1 MTSLFLLP
9 AHAATDAPQVEKQ
22 HELAKPMFH
31 RHVRHTLVIAIAMV
45 FAGCSSNPSH
55 TNTHKPLIKKGHNA
69 TPARPSVQGNI
80 DFESADS
87 LEELLQA
94 TDMEAVE
101 GDRLAILRY
110 GNLWNRIR
118 AGYKMNLAVD
128 NSRISAQRN
137 WFVSRQPYIDRLTAR
152 ASRYLYYTVTEA
164 ERRGIPTELALLPV
178 IESSYDP
185 FATSNAAAAGMWQ
198 FIPSTGRIYGLRQ
211 DSYYDGRRDVVE
223 STRAAYDFLTSLYQ
237 QFGSWELALASYNAG
252 GGRIQQAINRNVAQG
267 LPTDYWSLRLPEETM
282 NYVPRFMA
290 VAQIMKN
297 PENYGIQLN
306 SIANRPHFRSVQLPG
321 PVDLDQIVRTTGL
334 SSKEVFELNPA
345 FLQGVTSPTGP
356 YRVLIPTS
364 LSPTVDSR
372 LKALPVIDPSRFGF
386 SNDNGSYLAM
396 NAPAITQT
404 ITRTDARGVTTSQA
418 AAIMSSGSGNLGN
431 SLASSTSVTSANS
444 SSGGNLGNVAPSTIV
459 RNAQRIPTSADALA
473 AMANQ
478 AKVPTTA
485 AIQSAVANVN
495 PGING
500 VSSARVV
507 QTPAVVTSTAPKVA
521 AVIKPE
527 PVVPL
532 SVTTISPAT
541 TMTITTVPATNS
553 NPNISVSNTVP
564 ASRPDAPQPVTQ
576 SPIIVAPAQ
585 APNVT
590 PILAMSID
598 SKDTDQKTT
607 TVPVLSSDDK
617 SKVVEEIK
625 SIAPANTAVVDPL
638 DGKIPL
644 TAIQTQQSVL
654 DKQGETKSLSFEQ
667 PYLKTPTNS
676 DIKSH
681 KLIPAET
688 KVVADVKPVDKPKGT
703 RTIYIVKAGDT
714 LTNVATKTGLAWR
727 DIAKWNQMDPNAN
740 LITGTPLYLYGAKKV
755 VEAPTSYVVQPGDTL
770 TDVAAQFNMT
780 PRQLADLN
788 RLKPTSNLISG
799 VRLSLVDDDSSMS
812 KGSNPKESSKSNI
825 KAVDN
830 SKDAPETNDY
840 AIKRGDTLAK
850 VAARYHVTTAS
861 LAKLNG
867 IPVTTALQAGDTL
880 SVPADEPVAVVKST
894 GDKTSSKKDSDKASE
909 KAANTESYTVHRGE
923 TLARIAA
930 KHGLTVAALADLN
943 NIPAATRIQAG
954 DTLNVPAA
962 DEPALKTKVAT
973 GKADKAD
980 KVTAKKEEDKVS
992 TKDYTVH
999 SGETLA
1005 RIAAKHG
1012 LTVVALADLNNI
1024 PANTRI
1030 QAGDTLSVPDSG
1042 NASKRKGS
1050 RD

>member
-9 AHAATDAPQVEKQ
+9 THAAADAPPVETPRAF
-22 HELAKPMFH
+22 AKPMVQ
-31 RHVRHTLVIAIAMV
+31 RHVRHTLVIAIALV
-45 FAGCSSNPSH
+45 FAGCSSNPPQSKMPKPANKKSH
-55 TNTHKPLIKKGHNA
+55 SAA
-69 TPARPSVQGNI
+69 TAHAMPQGNI

-101 GDRLAILRY
+101 GDRLAVLRY

-118 AGYKMNLAVD
+118 AGYKMNIAVE
-128 NSRISAQRN
+128 NSRINAQRN
-137 WFVSRQPYIDRLTAR
+137 WFVSRQPYIDRLSAR

-211 DSYYDGRRDVVE
+211 DQYYDGRRDVVE

-252 GGRIQQAINRNVAQG
+252 GGRIQQAINRNVAAG

-297 PENYGIQLN
+297 PENYGIQLP

-321 PVDLDQIVRTTGL
+321 PVDLAQVVSTTGL

-356 YRVLIPTS
+356 FRVLIPTS
-364 LSPTVDSR
+364 LSPVVDTR
-372 LKALPVIDPSRFGF
+372 LKALQVVDPTRFGF
-386 SNDNGSYLAM
+386 SSDSSYLAM
-396 NAPAITQT
+396 NTPAITQS
-404 ITRTDARGVTTSQA
+404 ITRSDARSVNTSQA
-418 AAIMSSGSGNLGN
+418 AAIMSSGTSSSSLGNLGT
-431 SLASSTSVTSANS
+431 SLSSASSVTSTSTAT
-444 SSGGNLGNVAPSTIV
+444 GGNLGNVAPSTTIT
-459 RNAQRIPTSADALA
+459 RNTQRIPSGADALA

-478 AKVPTTA
+478 AKVPSQAT
-485 AIQSAVANVN
+485 IQSAVANV
-495 PGING
+495 GSG
-500 VSSARVV
+500 SAAVSRPVASVAA
-507 QTPAVVTSTAPKVA
+507 AVVKPTDVA
-521 AVIKPE
+521 
-527 PVVPL
+527 PL
-532 SVTTISPAT
+532 SVTTITPST
-541 TMTITTVPATNS
+541 SMTITRTPAVNS

-564 ASRPDAPQPVTQ
+564 ASTVTAPQPVTQ
-576 SPIIVAPAQ
+576 SPIIVAPAT

-590 PILAMSID
+590 PILAMTID
-598 SKDTDQKTT
+598 NKDTDQKTT
-607 TVPVLSSDDK
+607 TVPMLSSDDK
-617 SKVVEEIK
+617 TKVVDEIK

-644 TAIQTQQSVL
+644 TSIQTQQSVL
-654 DKQGETKSLSFEQ
+654 DKQGETKSLSYEQ
-667 PYLKTPTNS
+667 PYLKTPTAS
-676 DIKSH
+676 DIKTR

-688 KVVADVKPVDKPKGT
+688 KVVADVKPVEKPKGT

-714 LTNVATKTGLAWR
+714 LSNVATKTGLAWR
-727 DIAKWNQMDPNAN
+727 EIAKWNQMDTNAN
-740 LITGTPLYLYGAKKV
+740 LITGTPLYLYGAKKA
-755 VEAPTSYVVQPGDTL
+755 VEAPTSYVVQSGDTL
-770 TDVAAQFNMT
+770 TDVAAQFNMS

-788 RLKPTSNLISG
+788 RMKPTSNLITG
-799 VRLSLVDDDSSMS
+799 TRLTLVEDDSLPAKNSAAKDS
-812 KGSNPKESSKSNI
+812 KDSGAKTAA

-830 SKDAPETNDY
+830 SKDAQSDTDDY

-867 IPVTTALQAGDTL
+867 IPMTASLQKGDTL
-880 SVPADEPVAVVKST
+880 SVPAADQPTQKAKATDKADRNDKADKS
-894 GDKTSSKKDSDKASE
+894 SSKKDSAQISTKD
-909 KAANTESYTVHRGE
+909 YTVHAGE

-930 KHGLTVAALADLN
+930 KNGLSVAALADLN
-943 NIPAATRIQAG
+943 NIPAETRIQ
-954 DTLNVPAA
+954 T
-962 DEPALKTKVAT
+962 
-973 GKADKAD
+973 
-980 KVTAKKEEDKVS
+980 
-992 TKDYTVH
+992 
-999 SGETLA
+999 
-1005 RIAAKHG
+1005 
-1012 LTVVALADLNNI
+1012 
-1024 PANTRI
+1024 
-1030 QAGDTLSVPDSG
+1030 GDTLSIPDSG
-1042 NASKRKGS
+1042 KASKRKGS